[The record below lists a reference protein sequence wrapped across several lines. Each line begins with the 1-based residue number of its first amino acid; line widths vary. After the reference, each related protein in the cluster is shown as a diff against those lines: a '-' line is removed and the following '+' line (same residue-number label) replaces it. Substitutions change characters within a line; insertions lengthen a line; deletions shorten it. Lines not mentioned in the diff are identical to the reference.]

1 MVNLVLGNFHKSLSL
16 INSLLDDTKNKVG
29 RMSGFI
35 VPMYGIS
42 FQSQSAMVICF
53 NAKNELSSFKYGGD
67 QFRFNGNIHQE

>member
-1 MVNLVLGNFHKSLSL
+1 
-16 INSLLDDTKNKVG
+16 
-29 RMSGFI
+29 MSGFI